1 MAPVTGDVGGE
12 APVLEEAAA
21 LDEGMVMGAR
31 GVHELEEPLG
41 EGFLDVIELRVQG
54 AIRGL
59 SVEREGIDLVSRSP
73 HGTFRHGGIGWRL
86 PDESDANPTAPVGH
100 AEIREP
106 PIIAEEVGRARD
118 WSLRHGG
125 GTKSA
130 SESCDLVPLILHN
143 VAEGGHLVEEGSG
156 GGLGDPLQLSS
167 VSIGAIRLKE
177 GEGRA
182 R

>member
-54 AIRGL
+54 VIEGL
-59 SVEREGIDLVSRSP
+59 SIEREGIDLVSRSP
-73 HGTFRHGGIGWRL
+73 HDTFCHGGIGWRL

-106 PIIAEEVGRARD
+106 PVVVGEVARARGR
-118 WSLRHGG
+118 SLRQGN
-125 GTKSA
+125 S
-130 SESCDLVPLILHN
+130 SESTSEPCDFAPLVLHDA
-143 VAEGGHLVEEGSG
+143 AEGGCLVKAGSG
-156 GGLGDPLQLSS
+156 GGLGDPL
-167 VSIGAIRLKE
+167 
-177 GEGRA
+177 
-182 R
+182 